1 MAPSVSLSS
10 VTSVDLLILGLGWT
24 GTFLAPHL
32 KSSHPSLS
40 YAATTRDG
48 RDGTLAWTWDPE
60 QEGAAQ
66 YETLPRAKTVVVVF
80 PIKGEGGSRRL
91 VEGYEEAVGGRVRWI
106 QLGSTGIFD
115 GGPTLAATR
124 AAVAKASSSSEKP
137 PAPAEP
143 LEWTTRHSLYDR
155 TNARAIAED
164 ELLSM
169 HEETF
174 VLNLSGLWVRRSL
187 LSRFFLYSASGKKE
201 ELTESPGEQGGT
213 RDPANWIP
221 RIATSKAALEAKG
234 SLHLIHGLDVSRAII
249 AVHLSPPSPSFSSQ
263 QQQQDKKEQTQPL
276 LGRRYILTDLRVL
289 DWFDLVSR
297 YAPGPPSSSS
307 HEETPPAALWVQ
319 QLMDEHNIRSLPR
332 TPQELGRALDSREF
346 WREFGLMP
354 VRGGYERGRL

>member
-174 VLNLSGLWVRRSL
+174 VLNLSGLW
-187 LSRFFLYSASGKKE
+187 
-201 ELTESPGEQGGT
+201 GGT